1 MQSCLADWPNVRL
14 RAFYYQLGVVA
25 SAGEA
30 KGAPKLLRVS
40 SPQQLFALLLTETLR
55 KMGSLPQRALPV
67 TLDLLEG

>member
-40 SPQQLFALLLTETLR
+40 SPQQLCALLLMKLL
-55 KMGSLPQRALPV
+55 MNISGLAQWALPV
-67 TLDLLEG
+67 MLDLLKG